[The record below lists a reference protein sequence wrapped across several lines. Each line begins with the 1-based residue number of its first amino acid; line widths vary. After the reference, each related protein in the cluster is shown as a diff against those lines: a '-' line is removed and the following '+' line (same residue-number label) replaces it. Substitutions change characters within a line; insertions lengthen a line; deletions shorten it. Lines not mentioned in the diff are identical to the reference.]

1 MPLSFGILST
11 YPPTQ
16 CGLAT
21 FSASLADA
29 LEAAGSTVGVVSAVD
44 VAERTPN
51 RRVAHQLIRNRRNA
65 SAPAACVL
73 NDFDVVIVQHEFGI
87 YGGDDGDDL
96 IDVLDEI
103 SSRLVVVA
111 HTVLSEPSI
120 HQREV
125 LEEIIYRAD
134 VVVTMTMT
142 ARRRLI
148 DAYGIDGRKVVVI
161 PHGAI
166 GALPKPAAARRPGPP
181 RLLTWGLIGPGKG
194 IESVVDAL
202 SRLSA
207 MDPQPRY
214 DVVGQTHPRV
224 LAREGEAYRDAVLA
238 RAIDLGVDHLVTFRP
253 AYLDTASLQRVIS
266 DADVVVLPYE
276 SHEQVT
282 SGVLIEAVAAGKPV
296 VATAFP
302 HAVELLGSGAGIT
315 VPHNDPAALA
325 DAIGRVLCEPGLA
338 ASMIR
343 RAAAVAL
350 EARWPQVALRYQE
363 LGAQLADSALV
374 A

>member
-1 MPLSFGILST
+1 MSLSFGILST

-21 FSASLADA
+21 FSSSLADA
-29 LEAAGSTVGVVSAVD
+29 LESAGSTVRIVSAVD
-44 VAERTPN
+44 TPEHVPS
-51 RRVAHQLIRNRRNA
+51 RRVAHHLIRNGHNA
-65 SAPAACVL
+65 SAAAARVL

-87 YGGDDGDDL
+87 YGGADGEDL
-96 IDVLDEI
+96 IDILDGI
-103 SSRLVVVA
+103 RTRLVVVA
-111 HTVLSEPSI
+111 HTVLSEPSV
-120 HQREV
+120 HQRAV
-125 LEEIIYRAD
+125 LEKIIDRAD
-134 VVVTMTMT
+134 TVVTMTMT

-148 DAYGIDGRKVVVI
+148 DGYGIDGRKVVVI

-166 GALPKPAAARRPGPP
+166 TAIPKLAATRRPGPP

-202 SRLSA
+202 SSLPA
-207 MDPQPRY
+207 VDPQPQY
-214 DVVGQTHPRV
+214 SVVGQTHPRV
-224 LAREGEAYRDAVLA
+224 LARDGEAYRDAVLA
-238 RAIDLGVDHLVTFRP
+238 RAVELGVDHLVTFHA
-253 AYLDTASLQRVIS
+253 AYLDTDSLQRVIG
-266 DADVVVLPYE
+266 DADLVVLPYE

-315 VPHNDPAALA
+315 VPHDDPKALA
-325 DAIGRVLCEPGLA
+325 DAIHRVLYEPNLA
-338 ASMIR
+338 ASMVK

-350 EARWPQVALRYQE
+350 ESSWPQVAFRYQE
-363 LGAQLADSALV
+363 LGEQLADTALV